1 MSEVMTAALELE
13 KDCFACGS
21 HNPIGLQMKF
31 QWEDDRYVS
40 RVFMKKEYQSFEDS
54 LHGGMVGLLLDE
66 VIGRSLGSKNIY
78 AVTARLEVDFRLSTP
93 TDTELMVCSWVESQE
108 ERKWW
113 IRGAI
118 YLPDGSV
125 SAEAKAL
132 MIQKKEE

>member
-1 MSEVMTAALELE
+1 MSEVITAALELE
-13 KDCFACGS
+13 KDCFACGNQ
-21 HNPIGLQMKF
+21 NPIGLQMNF
-31 QWEDDRYVS
+31 EWEGERYVS
-40 RVFMKKEYQSFEDS
+40 RILMTKEYQSFEDS
-54 LHGGMVGLLLDE
+54 LHGGMVTLLLDE

-93 TDTELMVCSWVESQE
+93 TETELLICSWIQHHEG
-108 ERKWW
+108 RKWW
-113 IRGAI
+113 MRGAI